1 MKKRLKNFFY
11 QLQKNA
17 TILGVIG
24 AIILG
29 IVLICL
35 CVDKGGKIGVVDM
48 SKVYANAQVFQAIRS
63 EQTTVEDEWKAQ
75 ALAQKQELE
84 AADKALSKKKAR
96 MRKAK
101 FDKEVAVLKARIL
114 DFQNQQMAKLDLI
127 RYQAGQITSRVE
139 EVMKPMIAMV
149 AQEKK
154 LVFVLSASNV
164 LYHSKAVDITS
175 DVIEQLDTAFQAGQ
189 LPDLQISLSEGE

>member
-1 MKKRLKNFFY
+1 
-11 QLQKNA
+11 
-17 TILGVIG
+17 
-24 AIILG
+24 
-29 IVLICL
+29 
-35 CVDKGGKIGVVDM
+35 M

-101 FDKEVAVLKARIL
+101 FDKEVAALKARIL

-175 DVIEQLDTAFQAGQ
+175 DVIDQLDTAFQAGQ